1 MYIQCLLARWQ
12 LSMVFFFFSSRR
24 RHTSCALVT
33 GVQTCALPI
42 YLPRRCN
49 PSLARQALVPYVFA
63 EYRRPPSICSRNR
76 HAPRVVSGPEDKL
89 QNFLAPLRYQRAT
102 TPGRL
107 EPRRSE
113 EHTSEL
119 RSLMRISYAVF
130 CLKKKIT
137 IKTKIKININ

>member
-76 HAPRVVSGPEDKL
+76 HATRVVSGPEDKL

-102 TPGRL
+102 T
-107 EPRRSE
+107 RSE
-113 EHTSEL
+113 AHTSEL
-119 RSLMRISYAVF
+119 QSLMPTSYADF
-130 CLKKKIT
+130 CSKKQKRKIQPHKYYSSKQMNS
-137 IKTKIKININ
+137 ID